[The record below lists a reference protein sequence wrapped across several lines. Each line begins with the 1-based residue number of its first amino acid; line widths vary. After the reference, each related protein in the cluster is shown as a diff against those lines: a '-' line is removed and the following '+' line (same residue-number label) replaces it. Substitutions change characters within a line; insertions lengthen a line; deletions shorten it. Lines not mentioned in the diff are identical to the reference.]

1 MTVPDNTVSQPF
13 ISARNASASSSI
25 APATV
30 ARQIAGYWSGDHR
43 SRRVT
48 KTNNIAILIHAVAL
62 SLRGSGRLDTRL
74 DTPPISLRYH
84 LRLSSCQRGDALEK
98 KRRKLME
105 AWAVGSVRRRNRVR
119 S

>member
-1 MTVPDNTVSQPF
+1 MTVPGNTVSQPF

-62 SLRGSGRLDTRL
+62 SLRGSGRLDT
-74 DTPPISLRYH
+74 PPISLRYH
-84 LRLSSCQRGDALEK
+84 IRLSSCQRGDALEK

>member
-1 MTVPDNTVSQPF
+1 
-13 ISARNASASSSI
+13 
-25 APATV
+25 
-30 ARQIAGYWSGDHR
+30 
-43 SRRVT
+43 VT

-62 SLRGSGRLDTRL
+62 SLRGSGRLDDTRL
-74 DTPPISLRYH
+74 DMPPISLRHH